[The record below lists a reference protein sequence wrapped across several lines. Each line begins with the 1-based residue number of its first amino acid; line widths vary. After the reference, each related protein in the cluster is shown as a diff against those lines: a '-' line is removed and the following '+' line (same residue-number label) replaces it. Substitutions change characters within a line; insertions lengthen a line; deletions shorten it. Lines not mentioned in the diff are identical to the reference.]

1 MINLLVGLSLFAVG
15 GGLFYIGN
23 AWKYGEDFLAVLAI
37 LGLAYCVG
45 GVIRWAI

>member
-1 MINLLVGLSLFAVG
+1 MINLLVGLSVFVVG

-23 AWKYGEDFLAVLAI
+23 AWKYGEDFLAVLSI

-45 GVIRWAI
+45 WLLRWVF